1 MATQKE
7 TAVRRIT
14 ISVKGDIK
22 DELAV
27 QRAAFALQALE
38 GSNGLVRFHDGT
50 RVDVNTTKK
59 GNRTFY
65 VWRDLLYDPRNL

>member
-14 ISVKGDIK
+14 ISVKDDIK

-27 QRAAFALQALE
+27 QRAASALQALK
-38 GSNGLVRFHDGT
+38 GSNGLVKFHDGT
-50 RVDVNTTKK
+50 RVDVNTTEK

-65 VWRDLLYDPRNL
+65 VWMDPLYDPRYL

>member
-27 QRAAFALQALE
+27 QRAAFALHALE
-38 GSNGLVRFHDGT
+38 GSNGIVKFHDGT
-50 RVDVNTTKK
+50 RVDVNTTEK
-59 GNRTFY
+59 GNRTLY
-65 VWRDLLYDPRNL
+65 VWRDPRFDPRDR

>member
-27 QRAAFALQALE
+27 QRAAFALQELK
-38 GSNGLVRFHDGT
+38 GSNGIVKFHDGI
-50 RVDVNTTKK
+50 
-59 GNRTFY
+59 
-65 VWRDLLYDPRNL
+65 